1 MNGFQLLLAAEG
13 YKDDKAWKKALT
25 AYGVQIDSIYS
36 AQSVDEMKDIISK
49 YPDIN
54 AIIVSEQLKD
64 YSVSVNDLI
73 AMGKNN
79 NIIIIPILNR
89 SRKGNVELL
98 DYIKNNLYN
107 ILFES
112 DTVMDEAGELLLM
125 GRAGQAAMRYA
136 GLDMGV
142 KDDWDKLPEKEAES
156 IQFEKPAPERR
167 KQPIFNERSVTIGF
181 CGSDKEFDCTIT
193 AISAANYIA
202 MGGYK
207 VALIEPDFSQ
217 GTIVSKLIPSLL
229 ENDIVT
235 CAAVDYYACWNPD
248 NDIYSADVIIFD
260 FSSIN
265 YEESVYLS
273 KMKKVFICSDMADT
287 TQSGKLQNNG
297 SIKYSILYKEDKQGI
312 EPLNESF
319 EVFRECSLELKRLL
333 KITLSSYDLD
343 ITNDADSN
351 NVNRIKQLNT
361 LNKSEHSGRN
371 VWLEREAK
379 RKNSDSN
386 SSSLGKMLLPDHVL
400 AQTVKPVKS
409 EDPERTKGNKVKLAD
424 RLQKTQPSKTEP
436 VQKITA
442 APKENKYVKEELAA
456 ANTFIKPDHEEKF
469 VKENNIPAQNSNKAD
484 STGIQ
489 EDEYY
494 NYKVNDTSKKP
505 YELKE
510 DYLKESST
518 AAKGFLTNKAD
529 GSPSKSYTQQ
539 KNENKPS
546 ILNQWFSAE
555 NKRGFFADNAKN
567 NDEYEYGSK
576 NEGTDS
582 YDDDNQEMS
591 TFEYIEDNRNKP
603 RKKQLINQVLCGK
616 ETIFIT
622 GLKHGCGCSHTG
634 LSFAKYISG
643 AYAENICICHKKGAY
658 DLEDEGI
665 AEYTKD
671 TDYGSVFS
679 NNRFIV
685 YDCGILGEL
694 NEDQL
699 LELKRCNI
707 KIMVCNGDEKY
718 LGNLSK
724 FIRSLGNLSAEWI
737 FAFNLVTSREKEIM
751 IRRIMEGYKICF
763 IPLHDS
769 DNPSKKTSKIWDS
782 ILKRNLL

>member
-1 MNGFQLLLAAEG
+1 MNGFQLLLAAD
-13 YKDDKAWKKALT
+13 YKDDKLWKEALT
-25 AYGVQIDSIYS
+25 AYGVQIDTIYS

-54 AIIVSEQLKD
+54 AIVVSEQLKD

-73 AMGKNN
+73 ALGINN

-89 SRKGNVELL
+89 SRKGNVELM

-112 DTVMDEAGELLLM
+112 DTVMDEAGELLLK
-125 GRAGQAAMRYA
+125 GRTGQAAMRYA

-142 KDDWDKLPEKEAES
+142 KEDWGKLSEKEAES

-167 KQPIFNERSVTIGF
+167 KQPVFNERSVTIGF

-217 GTIVSKLIPSLL
+217 GTIVSRLIPALL

-248 NDIYSADVIIFD
+248 NDIYSADVLIFD
-260 FSSIN
+260 FSSMN

-273 KMKKVFICSDMADT
+273 KMKKVFICSDMAGT

-297 SIKYSILYKEDKQGI
+297 SFKYSILYKEDKQGI
-312 EPLNESF
+312 EPLNESL
-319 EVFRECSLELKRLL
+319 EVFKECSLELKTLL

-343 ITNDADSN
+343 ITNFADSN
-351 NVNRIKQLNT
+351 SVNRINQLNA
-361 LNKSEHSGRN
+361 LNKSEHSRGN

-379 RKNSDSN
+379 RKKNDSN
-386 SSSLGKMLLPDHVL
+386 SSLLGKMRLPDQVL

-409 EDPERTKGNKVKLAD
+409 EDTDRTKGNKVKPAD
-424 RLQKTQPSKTEP
+424 QLQKTQAAKTEP
-436 VQKITA
+436 VQKITTVT
-442 APKENKYVKEELAA
+442 KENKFGSEELAA
-456 ANTFIKPDHEEKF
+456 ANTFIKPDHEENF
-469 VKENNIPAQNSNKAD
+469 VKENSNKAD
-484 STGIQ
+484 TSGIQ
-489 EDEYY
+489 ADEYY
-494 NYKVNDTSKKP
+494 HYKVNDTSKKP

-510 DYLKESST
+510 DYLKESGT

-529 GSPSKSYTQQ
+529 GSLFKSYTQQ
-539 KNENKPS
+539 KNENRPS

-555 NKRGFFADNAKN
+555 NKRGFFANNAKN

-576 NEGTDS
+576 KEGTDS
-582 YDDDNQEMS
+582 YDDDKQEMS

-769 DNPSKKTSKIWDS
+769 DNPSKKASKIWDS